1 MFFVHNLN
9 SLVKLYFEVYLF
21 DINWILSQRQS
32 ILNKFL
38 KLFNIYVNEKCLNA
52 TEVPREKQIS

>member
-1 MFFVHNLN
+1 MHNLN

-21 DINWILSQRQS
+21 DINAILSQRQS

-38 KLFNIYVNEKCLNA
+38 KLFNLYVNEKCLNA